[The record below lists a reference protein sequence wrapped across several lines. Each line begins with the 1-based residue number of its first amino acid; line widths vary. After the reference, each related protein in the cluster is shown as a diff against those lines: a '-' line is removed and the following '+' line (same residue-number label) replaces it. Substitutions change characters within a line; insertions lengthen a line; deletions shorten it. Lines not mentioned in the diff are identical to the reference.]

1 MIKTMK
7 GDNIVRTFIVA
18 RVFWSR
24 VYVVHVFR
32 LPIENHP
39 NQMTMSSTAML
50 FVWVSFWEIMM

>member
-1 MIKTMK
+1 MK

-32 LPIENHP
+32 LPIEHHQ